1 MYPRTVSSFPEQ
13 SQKFGIFGPR
23 FGIKSLK
30 CIRLSCNL
38 ELKLIGATNKS
49 GQNLGKIGHVQL
61 GISWI
66 NWDFIGH
73 FGIKTYSSL
82 RLSCCLEFWRKEA
95 TDKLG

>member
-23 FGIKSLK
+23 FGIKSLT

-38 ELKLIGATNKS
+38 ELKLMGSTNKP
-49 GQNLGKIGHVQL
+49 GQNLGMIGHVQL
-61 GISWI
+61 GKSGI

-73 FGIKTYSSL
+73 FGIKILKTVKMSQ
-82 RLSCCLEFWRKEA
+82 K
-95 TDKLG
+95 